1 MASMTPEASEAFWAK
16 WSRMNNFLMDLEN
29 SYLSD
34 WDQRQR
40 DNPTGPRRFED
51 PEWGAIMK
59 RACDAHSDVSWEQYC
74 AWVSDGGG
82 DECFQAEA
90 SAASA
95 ASSASST
102 RTITDAELDN
112 EKREACGNVAARIT
126 RVHKEFKSAD
136 LGHMIAWKEEI
147 PKGLKPDKARRV
159 AELYTDEEIDE
170 EIAKH
175 KKPKWQGSYGRDS
188 QGQDKKPEE
197 GLNKYFKKKE

>member
-1 MASMTPEASEAFWAK
+1 MASMKCGAPEAFRAK
-16 WSRMNNFLMDLEN
+16 WFVLNNFLMDLEN
-29 SYLSD
+29 SYLSE
-34 WDQRQR
+34 WDHEQR

-51 PEWGAIMK
+51 PEWGAMMK

-82 DECFQAEA
+82 DECFQAE
-90 SAASA
+90 ASA

-136 LGHMIAWKEEI
+136 LGHMIVWKEET

-170 EIAKH
+170 QIAKG
-175 KKPKWQGSYGRDS
+175 KKPKWGGSYGRDS

-197 GLNKYFKKKE
+197 GLKKYFKKKE